1 MVKAGK
7 DDKGIWG
14 KKDKDE
20 DQGVAVR
27 VMVTLLSEV
36 DGSFSF
42 SSRGG
47 SRSRRVLGGGYG
59 SVGFLV
65 DLDSAGSANAPVL
78 PCVHS
83 FILSPFP
90 RLLLSLLLPLRFSL
104 PLHIGCILVLLPIS
118 WFTFQAAR

>member
-1 MVKAGK
+1 MVKAGEE
-7 DDKGIWG
+7 DKGIWG

-27 VMVTLLSEV
+27 VMVTLRSEV

-42 SSRGG
+42 STR
-47 SRSRRVLGGGYG
+47 SRSRVLGGGYG

-65 DLDSAGSANAPVL
+65 ELDSAGSANAPVL
-78 PCVHS
+78 SCVHS
-83 FILSPFP
+83 FFLSPVP

-104 PLHIGCILVLLPIS
+104 PLHIGCILVLLPI
-118 WFTFQAAR
+118 

>member
-1 MVKAGK
+1 MVKAGEE
-7 DDKGIWG
+7 DKGIWG

-27 VMVTLLSEV
+27 VMVTLRSEV

-42 SSRGG
+42 STR
-47 SRSRRVLGGGYG
+47 SRSRSRVLGGGYG

-65 DLDSAGSANAPVL
+65 ELDSAGSANAPVL

-83 FILSPFP
+83 FFLSPVP

-104 PLHIGCILVLLPIS
+104 PLHIGCILVLLPI
-118 WFTFQAAR
+118 